1 MIFYFLRADK
11 YAECKVIIP
20 GKEVNL
26 GAGEGMQVPCLL
38 KISGTK
44 DKFKT
49 NRNIAIYFFFQSLNQ
64 QSDEFDSITPNALA
78 NSKAFSFIMA
88 PSIGISWLL
97 LSIYQL
103 YISTFSQFPQRV
115 FFLEESIP
123 LNCQFVFTFNPC
135 RNKVSWDTVFCCDIF
150 V

>member
-49 NRNIAIYFFFQSLNQ
+49 NRNIAIYFFFQLLNQ

-78 NSKAFSFIMA
+78 NFKAFSFIMA
-88 PSIGISWLL
+88 SSIGISWLL

-103 YISTFSQFPQRV
+103 YISTFS
-115 FFLEESIP
+115 
-123 LNCQFVFTFNPC
+123 
-135 RNKVSWDTVFCCDIF
+135 
-150 V
+150 

>member
-1 MIFYFLRADK
+1 MEPDNAVDKYPNFAKKNDIIAGHLPHGKNGRFAKMIFYFLRADK
-11 YAECKVIIP
+11 YAECRVIIP

-103 YISTFSQFPQRV
+103 YISTFS
-115 FFLEESIP
+115 
-123 LNCQFVFTFNPC
+123 
-135 RNKVSWDTVFCCDIF
+135 
-150 V
+150 